1 MSCKLQDQGVKVCN
15 GSSIMSSSN
24 NNKSN
29 NNKSSDNYSNRTTT
43 AATTT
48 VATATTVS
56 IRQQQQ
62 QHRQPKQHYGGI
74 RTQVKSHLP
83 NADTLNG
90 SLLKSNGGVDSL
102 TISWATLR
110 ARAERSSAREA

>member
-24 NNKSN
+24 NY
-29 NNKSSDNYSNRTTT
+29 KSSDNYSNRTTT